1 MLLNLA
7 HAIAWSALFLLMIL
21 SQALAGDW
29 RRSMAARWKKKDEL
43 DDATLRDLGIS
54 RSELPSYAA
63 EAEQRAETTRRRV
76 AAVAETAVE
85 A

>member
-29 RRSMAARWKKKDEL
+29 RRSMAARWKKDEL

-63 EAEQRAETTRRRV
+63 EAEQRVEATRRRV